1 MSRSAAWLSTVSTI
15 WVIPLAPPSPSS
27 SSSMARS
34 RDSETEAS
42 LRLLGGFRGEATS
55 ATSATSV
62 TFLTSATGAARGEAW
77 AGLASSRSVSLG
89 RFSSSMRPSVCL
101 GERQSVS
108 LEGESMESSSVPVSM
123 VLEMYFP

>member
-1 MSRSAAWLSTVSTI
+1 MSRSAAWLFTVSTI
-15 WVIPLAPPSPSS
+15 WFIPLAPPSPSS

-55 ATSATSV
+55 ATSV

-77 AGLASSRSVSLG
+77 AGLASSRPVSLC